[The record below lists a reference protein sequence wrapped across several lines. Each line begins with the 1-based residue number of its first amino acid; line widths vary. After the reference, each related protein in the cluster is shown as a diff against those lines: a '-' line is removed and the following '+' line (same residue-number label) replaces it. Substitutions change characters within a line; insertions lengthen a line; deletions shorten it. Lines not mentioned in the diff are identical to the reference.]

1 MTRNVAPGP
10 LEPGLAREILDA
22 VAGGFSDQIQFT
34 EEMMRYPSL
43 RGQEHTA
50 QTCFYDAL
58 ASRSYAMDRWAI
70 DVAEI

>member
-1 MTRNVAPGP
+1 VTRNVAPGP

-22 VAGGFSDQIQFT
+22 VASGFSDQIQFT

-50 QTCFYDAL
+50 
-58 ASRSYAMDRWAI
+58 
-70 DVAEI
+70 